1 MFTCTG
7 TFDVQTVYLNSVTNR
22 KVCLIAEFA
31 KGSKNIG
38 FYCELE
44 ASDTGNIMY
53 NSTTFHGRLNCIS
66 DVEPHS
72 YDIASTD
79 LDRDAVLKIS
89 TDPAYVLHNVRVP
102 NGTLLPE
109 TVTSMAPSPYT
120 GTDRQNT

>member
-7 TFDVQTVYLNSVTNR
+7 TYDVQRVYLNSVTNR
-22 KVCLIAEFA
+22 EVCLIAEFA

-38 FYCELE
+38 FYCELK
-44 ASDTGNIMY
+44 ASDTGNTMY

-79 LDRDAVLKIS
+79 LDQDAMLKIK
-89 TDPAYVLHNVRVP
+89 TDPAYVLYNVYVP
-102 NGTLLPE
+102 NDTLVPVA
-109 TVTSMAPSPYT
+109 VTSMTPSPHT
-120 GTDRQNT
+120 GTDT